1 LALLTACSRPKE
13 PPVTRIAILPC
24 ENLTG
29 DPSLDWMASSAS
41 TILAAELT
49 GVPKILAVRVQSV
62 SDGYLGKTARFV
74 HSYFTG
80 KPGNVHFQVEIE
92 DAARHKIDS
101 AVTSEG
107 DLLAAMNQAAKHIDA
122 AAQSF
127 STSNPEAVAAWGH
140 GEYERAV
147 NLDPDFGAAWLAW
160 METLIARGDPAKALE
175 IGDKLSNRNTLKSQ
189 LDVSRIAFLR
199 ARVGKDPAAANQAL
213 ARVAREV
220 RTDPSLY
227 EALGEAEMK
236 ARDYAAAAAAYSK
249 IIELDP
255 ENGGALNS
263 LGYADAFAGNLDGAR
278 GIFEDYG
285 RQPSQKPNSL
295 DSLGEVYFMRGKFTE
310 AEKYFLDAHQ
320 ANPAFLA
327 GGDLM
332 KAAYAHWL
340 AHPGDQNELKAADAL
355 MARYLDFRR
364 NQKDQLIGWREASW
378 LYATGLFATG
388 RRDLALT
395 KLTAVPNPQIVAQQT
410 ALWNGKIELSHDL
423 AALKQRFDNTA
434 PAADSQVRVLY
445 AAALI
450 AADRKDEARPLLEMW
465 PMPWAPGDAVL
476 ESWVLPKFIELRQA
490 IGATGK

>member
-1 LALLTACSRPKE
+1 
-13 PPVTRIAILPC
+13 VTRIAILPC

-29 DPSLDWMASSAS
+29 DPSLDWIASSAS
-41 TILAAELT
+41 PILAAELT

-101 AVTSEG
+101 VVMSEG
-107 DLLAAMNQAAKHIDA
+107 DVLAAMNQAARHIDA

-140 GEYERAV
+140 GEFERAV

-160 METLIARGDPAKALE
+160 METLIARGDTAKALE
-175 IGDKLSNRNTLKSQ
+175 IGDKLSTRNTLKSRV
-189 LDVSRIAFLR
+189 DVSRIAFLR

-213 ARVAREV
+213 AGVAREV

-227 EALGEAEMK
+227 EALGESEMK
-236 ARDYAAAAAAYSK
+236 ARHYAAAASAFSK

-255 ENGGALNS
+255 ENVGALNS
-263 LGYADAFAGNLDGAR
+263 LGYADAFAGDLEGAR
-278 GIFEDYG
+278 RTFEDYG
-285 RQPSQKPNSL
+285 RQPGQKPNSL
-295 DSLGEVYFMRGKFTE
+295 DSLGEVFFMRGKFAE

-320 ANPAFLA
+320 ANAAFLA

-340 AHPGDQNELKAADAL
+340 ADPKDLKGSDAL
-355 MARYLDFRR
+355 MARYLEFRR
-364 NQKDQLIGWREASW
+364 TQKDPLVGWREASW
-378 LYATGLFATG
+378 LYSTGLYATG
-388 RRDLALT
+388 RRDQALE
-395 KLTAVPNPQIVAQQT
+395 KLTAVPNPQVVAQQT
-410 ALWNGKIELSHDL
+410 ALWNGKIELSRDL
-423 AALKQRFDNTA
+423 AALKQRFDNTP
-434 PAADSQVRVLY
+434 PASDSQVRMLY

-450 AADRKDEARPLLEMW
+450 AAGRKDEARPLLEIW

-476 ESWVLPKFIELRQA
+476 ESWVLPKFIELRQS